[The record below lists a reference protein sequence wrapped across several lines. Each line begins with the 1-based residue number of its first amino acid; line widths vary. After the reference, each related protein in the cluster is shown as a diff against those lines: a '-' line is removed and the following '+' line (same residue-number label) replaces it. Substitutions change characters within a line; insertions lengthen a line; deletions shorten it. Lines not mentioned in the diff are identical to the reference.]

1 MKDENESSDGWA
13 FRCALEIQHE
23 ITAVVESLSDC
34 YLHVGDVSCSRQL

>member
-13 FRCALEIQHE
+13 FRCALEIQRE

-34 YLHVGDVSCSRQL
+34 YTFMLEM